1 MDDEISSS
9 RLAESW
15 MDLLPDLDLNLSV
28 VQAEMT
34 FRRNAHNNAQAALQ
48 VADDQHV
55 IEPWT
60 DEMQHAVYDETIKLH
75 KQANRD
81 LFPLSQNLIA
91 LICISTA
98 DLSQDQR
105 QSLKSIMT
113 HRNRTMDQ
121 RDVLRGEDS
130 SS

>member
-1 MDDEISSS
+1 MD

-15 MDLLPDLDLNLSV
+15 MDLLPDLDLNPPV
-28 VQAEMT
+28 VQAQMT
-34 FRRNAHNNAQAALQ
+34 SRRNAPNNAQAALQ
-48 VADDQHV
+48 VPDDQHV

-60 DEMQHAVYDETIKLH
+60 DETQHAVYDEAIKLH
-75 KQANRD
+75 KQAHRD

-91 LICISTA
+91 LIFISTA

-121 RDVLRGEDS
+121 RNGRVKTAQ
-130 SS
+130 